1 MTEKYR
7 TEHDSLGEVRVPESA
22 YWGAQTQRAADNFAV
37 SGLRI
42 HPAMIEALAAIKECA
57 ALVNGDLDLIPPDTA
72 EGIQQACR
80 EIREG
85 SLRDQFPVDV
95 FQTGSG
101 TSWNM
106 NINEVT
112 ARRAGEIIGRAD
124 IHPNDHV
131 NRSQSSNDVIPSALS
146 ISARVKSADLIAA
159 LEQLK
164 LILEKKA
171 EQFTGVI
178 KLGRTHLQDAVP
190 MTGKD
195 EFSGWAHQVY
205 KSVKRVESALPD
217 LEELPLGG
225 TAVGTGLN
233 GHPDFG
239 RMVCRKL
246 AERTGHP
253 FRQAGNL
260 FAGISA
266 RDPHLFLMGAL
277 NSTAA
282 VLTKIAQD
290 FRLLASGPRGGF
302 GELILPALQPGSSIM
317 PGKVNPVIPEMV
329 IQAAAFVSGKYY
341 SVTTA
346 CKNGP
351 LQLNIMLPLISHEIL
366 TSLDLLTATAR
377 RFTETCAAGAEYDRE
392 RCRET
397 VEKSLALVTP
407 LALRIGYDAAAKT
420 ALRAYREGKTLRE
433 IIAEEGLLSEEEAGE
448 VLDPRN
454 MLGEPDQYP

>member
-7 TEHDSLGEVRVPESA
+7 TEHDSLGSVQVPESA
-22 YWGAQTQRAADNFAV
+22 YWGAQTQRAAENFAV
-37 SGLRI
+37 SDTRI
-42 HPAMIEALAAIKECA
+42 HPAMVEALAVIKECA
-57 ALVNGDLDLIPPDTA
+57 ARVNRELGLIPEDTA
-72 EGIQQACR
+72 AGIEQACL

-106 NINEVT
+106 NINEVA
-112 ARRAGEIIGRAD
+112 ARRAREITGKTG

-131 NRSQSSNDVIPSALS
+131 NRCQSSNDVIPSAIS
-146 ISARVKSADLIAA
+146 ISARIKSADLIGA
-159 LEQLK
+159 LDHLRMV
-164 LILEKKA
+164 LEKKA
-171 EQFTGVI
+171 EQFSEVI

-190 MTGKD
+190 MTGRD

-205 KSVKRVESALPD
+205 KSIKRIESALPD
-217 LEELPLGG
+217 LEELTLGG
-225 TAVGTGLN
+225 TAIGTGLN
-233 GHPDFG
+233 AHPSFG
-239 RMVCRKL
+239 RLVCREI
-246 AERTGHP
+246 ARSTDHP
-253 FRQAGNL
+253 FRQGDNL
-260 FAGISA
+260 FAGIST

-277 NSTAA
+277 NSAA
-282 VLTKIAQD
+282 SVLMKIAED
-290 FRLLASGPRGGF
+290 FRLLSSGPRGGF

-346 CKNGP
+346 CRTGP

-366 TSLDLLTATAR
+366 TALDLLTNTAN
-377 RFTETCAAGAEYDRE
+377 RFAEACVAGAEYDRD

-407 LALRIGYDAAAKT
+407 LALRTGYDSAAKT
-420 ALRAYREGKTLRE
+420 ALRAYREGKTLGQV
-433 IIAEEGLLSEEEAGE
+433 IAEEGVLSKEEADK

-454 MLGEPDQYP
+454 MLGDSGQ